1 MIDFNN
7 RYKAASKNEWQG
19 RNEGDDQ
26 GVQRWFQRVEIVD
39 LEKADLPIL
48 KGIKGLAILGFS
60 CDTGVRR
67 NQGRPGASEGPSAM
81 RKICSNLP
89 VHFQTEV
96 KLIDAGS
103 IECADEQLEISQEYL
118 GLAVA
123 EILSKGYQ
131 LIVWGGGHEV
141 MFGHYSGIKKYLQQK
156 FLNEKDQKI
165 DMLSPFSGNAKTAG
179 IFNKRKISKT
189 NLGIINFDAHFDLRN
204 PGETGANSGTG
215 FWQASAYARA
225 NQEEFKYLALGIQKN
240 SNTRSLFD
248 LADLL
253 EVDYVEAKYF
263 STENSLFVETKIAEF
278 IENVDK
284 IYLTICLD
292 VFSAAF
298 APGVSASAYAGIIPD
313 AFFFRMYEMI
323 LRCGKLVSIDIAEL
337 NPAFDQDYKTAR
349 LASSLSFE
357 YAEHIL
363 NT

>member
-7 RYKAASKNEWQG
+7 RYKAASQNEWQG

-39 LEKADLPIL
+39 LENADLPIL
-48 KGIKGLAILGFS
+48 NGIKGLAILGFS

-67 NQGRPGASEGPSAM
+67 NQGRSGSSEGPSAM

-89 VHFQTEV
+89 VHFQAEV

-103 IECADEQLEISQEYL
+103 IGCADEQLELSQEHL
-118 GLAVA
+118 GRAVA

-141 MFGHYSGIKKYLQQK
+141 MFGHYSGIKNYLQQQ
-156 FLNEKDQKI
+156 FLNEKEKKFKKQ
-165 DMLSPFSGNAKTAG
+165 LTVTSNAKTVG
-179 IFNKRKISKT
+179 DSKKKKILKT
-189 NLGIINFDAHFDLRN
+189 NMGIINFDAHFDLRN
-204 PGETGANSGTG
+204 PGKTGANSGTG

-248 LADLL
+248 LANFL

-263 STENSLFVETKIAEF
+263 SAENSLFVETKITGF
-278 IENVDK
+278 IESVDK

-292 VFSAAF
+292 VFSSAF
-298 APGVSASAYAGIIPD
+298 APGVSALAYAGIMPD

-323 LRCGKLVSIDIAEL
+323 LKSGKLVSMDIAEL

-357 YAEHIL
+357 YAENIF
-363 NT
+363 NS